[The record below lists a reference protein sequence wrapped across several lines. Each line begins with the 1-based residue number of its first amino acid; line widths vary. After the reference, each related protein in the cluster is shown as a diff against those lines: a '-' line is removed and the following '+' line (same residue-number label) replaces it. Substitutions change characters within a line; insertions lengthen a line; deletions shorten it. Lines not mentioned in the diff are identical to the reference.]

1 MKKLRVE
8 LLAVGNVDSEI
19 LGNILS
25 TIAFDVRDQKI
36 CTYGMIISNVIQKYI
51 SHTLLKHV
59 VLKSPVFWPEYQVLA
74 DEDVTVAWLMI
85 VPITDSE
92 KKYIEQY
99 GISAFDSLLDKEN
112 IDVIDIHRQSAI

>member
-1 MKKLRVE
+1 
-8 LLAVGNVDSEI
+8 
-19 LGNILS
+19 
-25 TIAFDVRDQKI
+25 
-36 CTYGMIISNVIQKYI
+36 MIISNVIQKYI
-51 SHTLLKHV
+51 SDTLLKHV
-59 VLKSPVFWPEYQVLA
+59 VLMSPVFWPEYQVLA
-74 DEDVTVAWLMI
+74 DEDVTVAWLMV

>member
-1 MKKLRVE
+1 M
-8 LLAVGNVDSEI
+8 AVGNVDSEI

-36 CTYGMIISNVIQKYI
+36 CTHGMIISNVIQKYI
-51 SHTLLKHV
+51 SDTLLKHV
-59 VLKSPVFWPEYQVLA
+59 VLMSPVFWPEYQVLA
-74 DEDVTVAWLMI
+74 DEDVTVAWLMV